1 MLPLVIAMNVTG
13 TISIEDRTEV
23 RGRLVQSPEVGAG
36 GLVTSTSDPE
46 SYNNKTSMVLDLE
59 TNPVG
64 RLRLEGRNG
73 LDALTIAYAPRIV
86 LANYTGQGAGQG
98 ADPKDPTTIDLIHR
112 PLLTLEKQLAPRDRF
127 VLNGLLQYGSTTA
140 GTLLLPERWNGQDRP
155 QLPRAYPVL
164 PFAKQTFLSIYA
176 AAGLAHQFSNTVTGQ
191 LSVFYIT
198 FGQPTKQGRI
208 DTGGTTYLQNPGVY
222 GEVEWRASNTD
233 TFLFGLAPQ
242 VNLVQASPVSVT
254 PQGEVIDA
262 NGLLPGDPNY
272 DANKP
277 SYSNKLVPP
286 TYQLLLEARW
296 RKQLERLTSIELAV
310 GTNLLYQS
318 IPRARVASFLG
329 GPLAVRDG
337 AGNETPA
344 TRVVDDPYSFLAER
358 ARPDTRFNLLPVGE
372 AQISQGFSS
381 GTAQGRLIAFTRA
394 DAWLNTI
401 SGEISARSSTV
412 GAINLN
418 FGLDALRAQ
427 LAFVQ
432 SLPLSEATT
441 FFRQVIVEAA
451 YEREITKEWFIDVGA
466 RAGYQDAVLVNERFL
481 APGQVAPHARMF
493 QPGAF
498 VGVAWRPLGA
508 KF

>member
-1 MLPLVIAMNVTG
+1 MLPLVVALNVTG

-36 GLVTSTSDPE
+36 GLVTSTSDPQ

-59 TNPVG
+59 TDPVG

-86 LANYTGQGAGQG
+86 LANYTGQGTDQG
-98 ADPKDPTTIDLIHR
+98 ADPNNPTTIDLIHR
-112 PLLTLEKQLAPRDRF
+112 PMLSLEKQIAPRDRF

-176 AAGLAHQFSNTVTGQ
+176 AAGLAHQFSNTLTGQ
-191 LSVFYIT
+191 ISAFYIT

-222 GEVEWRASNTD
+222 GELEWRASNTD
-233 TFLFGLAPQ
+233 TLLFGVAPQ
-242 VNLVQASPVSVT
+242 VNLVQASPVNVDANG
-254 PQGEVIDA
+254 QVIDA
-262 NGLLPGDPNY
+262 SGRLPVDPNY
-272 DANKP
+272 DATKP
-277 SYSNKLVPP
+277 GYANKLVPP

-296 RKQLERLTSIELAV
+296 RKQLERLTNLELAV

-318 IPRARVASFLG
+318 IPRARVDSFLG
-329 GPLAVRDG
+329 GPVAIRDG
-337 AGNETPA
+337 TGANTPA
-344 TRVVDDPYSFLAER
+344 TRIADDPFGFLSNR
-358 ARPDTRFNLLPVGE
+358 AAADTRFNLLPVGE
-372 AQISQGFSS
+372 ALISQGFSS

-394 DAWLNTI
+394 DAWLNTV
-401 SGEISARSSTV
+401 SGEISARSSTI
-412 GAINLN
+412 GAVNLN
-418 FGLDALRAQ
+418 FGLDALRGQ
-427 LAFVQ
+427 IAFVQ

-451 YEREITKEWFIDVGA
+451 YQREITKEWFIDFGA
-466 RAGYQDAVLVNERFL
+466 RAGYQDAVLVNQRFL
-481 APGQVAPHARMF
+481 APGQNAPHARMF